1 MLLFL
6 TSTDVFSNN
15 SEWCLSLWAKIFLE
29 EQPLLDIFL
38 LSLSPFQPS
47 VFFPN
52 FRKEHQVVTELS
64 SHPESPLVAT
74 DFLHSSWEPH
84 AADYPPPAPLPS
96 PSYLRQSTGHSPL
109 TPPRGSPPACFW
121 QDEFDLWP
129 FELTAQSAFYGTSH
143 RRESIATHGSGGK
156 KTWAGLFRVNLLIV
170 TPQLLCSV

>member
-1 MLLFL
+1 MNFSLLHNSYGARYLIVLLFL

-15 SEWCLSLWAKIFLE
+15 SDWCLSLWAKIFLE

-84 AADYPPPAPLPS
+84 AADSPPPCSPSQSIIPQTINRSQPPNPS
-96 PSYLRQSTGHSPL
+96 PWLTTSLFLTGWVWPL
-109 TPPRGSPPACFW
+109 T
-121 QDEFDLWP
+121 LWADSSIS
-129 FELTAQSAFYGTSH
+129 FLWHQS
-143 RRESIATHGSGGK
+143 
-156 KTWAGLFRVNLLIV
+156 
-170 TPQLLCSV
+170 